1 MFLLKEKDSGI
12 TVSLNDIGFGVS
24 QILPILVQSMLSEDE
39 TIIIEQPE
47 IHIHPKLQAELG
59 TLFAECI
66 KEPYNNHF
74 IIETH
79 SENIILRL
87 QKLIRKN
94 VISNNDVAVIYV
106 DKNMNGATCLNLRLD
121 KNGNYNIKIGFAES
135 RKDGS
140 SNAKLANII
149 EYGKSGQV
157 AKPFMKP
164 AKSAS
169 KTKCIEVMKATFD
182 KEVNNI

>member
-1 MFLLKEKDSGI
+1 MAKAYVKLPDDFLEKISRLGSKTDVICEKMLKAGGEVVLSRVKSNLSSVIGSG
-12 TVSLNDIGFGVS
+12 TKYKSRSTGELERALG
-24 QILPILVQSMLSEDE
+24 LSKVR
-39 TIIIEQPE
+39 I
-47 IHIHPKLQAELG
+47 
-59 TLFAECI
+59 
-66 KEPYNNHF
+66 
-74 IIETH
+74 
-79 SENIILRL
+79 
-87 QKLIRKN
+87 
-94 VISNNDVAVIYV
+94 
-106 DKNMNGATCLNLRLD
+106 D

-164 AKSAS
+164 AKSSS
-169 KTKCIEVMKATFD
+169 KSKCIEVMKSTFD

>member
-1 MFLLKEKDSGI
+1 MAKAYVK
-12 TVSLNDIGFGVS
+12 
-24 QILPILVQSMLSEDE
+24 LPED
-39 TIIIEQPE
+39 
-47 IHIHPKLQAELG
+47 
-59 TLFAECI
+59 F
-66 KEPYNNHF
+66 
-74 IIETH
+74 
-79 SENIILRL
+79 L
-87 QKLIRKN
+87 QKLSKLGNRTDEICEKMLKAGGE
-94 VISNNDVAVIYV
+94 VVLSKAKSNLSSVVGSGTKY
-106 DKNMNGATCLNLRLD
+106 KSRSTGELEGALGLSEVRLD

-169 KTKCIEVMKATFD
+169 KNQCIEVMKATFD
-182 KEVNNI
+182 KEVSNI

>member
-1 MFLLKEKDSGI
+1 MAKAYVK
-12 TVSLNDIGFGVS
+12 
-24 QILPILVQSMLSEDE
+24 LPED
-39 TIIIEQPE
+39 
-47 IHIHPKLQAELG
+47 
-59 TLFAECI
+59 F
-66 KEPYNNHF
+66 
-74 IIETH
+74 
-79 SENIILRL
+79 L
-87 QKLIRKN
+87 QKLSKLGNRTDEICEKMLKAGGE
-94 VISNNDVAVIYV
+94 VVLSKAKSNLSSVVGSGTKY
-106 DKNMNGATCLNLRLD
+106 KSRSTGELEGALGLSEVRLD

-149 EYGKSGQV
+149 EYGKSGQF

>member
-1 MFLLKEKDSGI
+1 MAKAYVK
-12 TVSLNDIGFGVS
+12 
-24 QILPILVQSMLSEDE
+24 LPED
-39 TIIIEQPE
+39 
-47 IHIHPKLQAELG
+47 
-59 TLFAECI
+59 F
-66 KEPYNNHF
+66 
-74 IIETH
+74 
-79 SENIILRL
+79 L
-87 QKLIRKN
+87 QKLSKLGNRTDEICEKMLKAGGA
-94 VISNNDVAVIYV
+94 VVLSKAKSNLSSVVGRGTKY
-106 DKNMNGATCLNLRLD
+106 KSRSTGELEGALGLSEVRLD
-121 KNGNYNIKIGFAES
+121 RNGNYNIKIGFAET

-169 KTKCIEVMKATFD
+169 KTQCIEVMKATFD

>member
-1 MFLLKEKDSGI
+1 MAKAYMKLPDDFLEKLSSLGNRTDEICEKMLKAGGE
-12 TVSLNDIGFGVS
+12 VV
-24 QILPILVQSMLSEDE
+24 LSKAKSNLSSVVGQG
-39 TIIIEQPE
+39 T
-47 IHIHPKLQAELG
+47 KYKTRSTGELESALG
-59 TLFAECI
+59 L
-66 KEPYNNHF
+66 
-74 IIETH
+74 
-79 SENIILRL
+79 S
-87 QKLIRKN
+87 
-94 VISNNDVAVIYV
+94 DV
-106 DKNMNGATCLNLRLD
+106 RLD

-164 AKSAS
+164 AKNSS

-182 KEVNNI
+182 KEVDSI